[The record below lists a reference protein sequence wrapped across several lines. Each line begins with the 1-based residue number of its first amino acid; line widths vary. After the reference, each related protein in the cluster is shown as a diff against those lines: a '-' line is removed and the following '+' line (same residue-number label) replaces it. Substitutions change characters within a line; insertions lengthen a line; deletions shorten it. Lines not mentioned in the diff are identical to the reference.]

1 MGALHSLIAYPLFR
15 LTICLATGIF
25 LFDTLWPKN
34 FSWPYWVAIWLL
46 LVIVCGGV
54 FWFSRWRWRWLF
66 GVMAGM
72 AFFLWGGISV
82 VHQRETVQYDW
93 DGEPAIY
100 KGIVESVPEVRGKT
114 FRAEVRVDVQRLSN
128 GNWKRIDRNILLS
141 WMPDSLSKPLA
152 CGDSVCF
159 YAKVS
164 YPFSEKELT
173 RFDYGD
179 YLLRKSISGTA
190 LAYAGNW
197 RCTGKPRSLSVSQL
211 AKVCQQQVVDVYRSW
226 GFDQDVQAVVS
237 ALTIGEKTD
246 LTPELK
252 AMYSAAGVSHVLALS
267 GLHVG
272 ILSCIL
278 LWLFY
283 PLTYLKHGRKILAF
297 LVVCLLWL
305 FAFISGLSSSVVR
318 AVVMYSLY
326 TFASFCSEERFS
338 GMHSLV
344 LAAFLMLIYN
354 PFFLF
359 DISFQLSFTSVFSI
373 LAFYPL
379 FSRWLCIK
387 NCVLRYVWNTLS
399 LSISA
404 QLGTLPFILYY
415 FGSFPTYFLLVNLV
429 VVILAGGI
437 LMLTL
442 VALCIASVPMVGST
456 VMTLLEWC
464 TSVLNESTR
473 WVQQL
478 DGSQITSVY
487 LSSSQACLLTAVII
501 CFYLCWAS
509 GIHRKASDW
518 IRLLMVCNLFVV
530 VSCVEYTGE
539 APKQL
544 YFFRSEVYTR
554 KRDCVSTHRSET
566 GLLCIRNVHIA
577 VLDDARWRTC
587 ESLSR
592 LPLEYAY
599 ICRGFK
605 GSLSQLDK
613 LFVIRQVILDSS
625 LSDAF
630 REKLIRECQ
639 LLKISYTDLSI
650 HGSYSVVL

>member
-1 MGALHSLIAYPLFR
+1 M
-15 LTICLATGIF
+15 
-25 LFDTLWPKN
+25 
-34 FSWPYWVAIWLL
+34 
-46 LVIVCGGV
+46 
-54 FWFSRWRWRWLF
+54 
-66 GVMAGM
+66 
-72 AFFLWGGISV
+72 
-82 VHQRETVQYDW
+82 QYDW

-297 LVVCLLWL
+297 LVVCLLWF

-359 DISFQLSFTSVFSI
+359 DISFQLSFTAVFSI

-399 LSISA
+399 LSVSA

-415 FGSFPTYFLLVNLV
+415 FGSFPTYFLLANLV

-442 VALCIASVPMVGST
+442 VALCVASVPMVGST

-487 LSSSQACLLTAVII
+487 LSSSQACLLIAVII

-539 APKQL
+539 APEQL

-639 LLKISYTDLSI
+639 LLKISYTNLSV

>member
-1 MGALHSLIAYPLFR
+1 MHSLIAYPLFR

-359 DISFQLSFTSVFSI
+359 DISFQLSFTAVFSI

>member
-1 MGALHSLIAYPLFR
+1 MFR

-25 LFDTLWPKN
+25 LFDTLWPEN

-226 GFDQDVQAVVS
+226 GLDQDVQAVVS

-283 PLTYLKHGRKILAF
+283 PLTYLKHGRKILPF
-297 LVVCLLWL
+297 LVVCLLWF

-338 GMHSLV
+338 GMYSLV

-359 DISFQLSFTSVFSI
+359 DISFQLSFTAVFSI

-415 FGSFPTYFLLVNLV
+415 FGSFPTYFLLANLV

-442 VALCIASVPMVGST
+442 VALCVASVPMVGST

-530 VSCVEYTGE
+530 VSCVEYTGK
-539 APKQL
+539 APEQL

-587 ESLSR
+587 ESSLR

-639 LLKISYTDLSI
+639 LLKISYTDLSV

>member
-1 MGALHSLIAYPLFR
+1 MFR

-226 GFDQDVQAVVS
+226 GLDQDVQAVVS

-252 AMYSAAGVSHVLALS
+252 AMYSVAGVSHVLALS

-283 PLTYLKHGRKILAF
+283 PLTYLKHGRKILPF
-297 LVVCLLWL
+297 LVVCLLWF

-326 TFASFCSEERFS
+326 TLASFCSEERFS

-359 DISFQLSFTSVFSI
+359 DISFQLSFTAVFSI

-415 FGSFPTYFLLVNLV
+415 FGSFPTYFLLANLV

-442 VALCIASVPMVGST
+442 VALCVASVPMVGST

-478 DGSQITSVY
+478 DGSQITSIY

-539 APKQL
+539 APEQL

-554 KRDCVSTHRSET
+554 KKDCVSTHSSET

-577 VLDDARWRTC
+577 VLDDGRWRTC

-592 LPLEYAY
+592 FPLEYAY
-599 ICRGFK
+599 ICKGFK

-639 LLKISYTDLSI
+639 LLKISYTDLSV

>member
-297 LVVCLLWL
+297 LVVCLLWF

-359 DISFQLSFTSVFSI
+359 DISFQLSFTAVFSI

-399 LSISA
+399 LSVSA

-415 FGSFPTYFLLVNLV
+415 FGSFPTYFLLANLV

-442 VALCIASVPMVGST
+442 VALCVASVPMVGST

-487 LSSSQACLLTAVII
+487 LSSSQACLLIAVII

-539 APKQL
+539 APEQL

>member
-25 LFDTLWPKN
+25 LFDTLWPEN
-34 FSWPYWVAIWLL
+34 FSWSYWVAIWLL

-128 GNWKRIDRNILLS
+128 GNWKRIDWNILLS

-359 DISFQLSFTSVFSI
+359 DISFQLSFTAVFSI

>member
-1 MGALHSLIAYPLFR
+1 
-15 LTICLATGIF
+15 
-25 LFDTLWPKN
+25 
-34 FSWPYWVAIWLL
+34 
-46 LVIVCGGV
+46 
-54 FWFSRWRWRWLF
+54 
-66 GVMAGM
+66 MAGM

-359 DISFQLSFTSVFSI
+359 DISFQLSFTAVFSI

>member
-1 MGALHSLIAYPLFR
+1 MFR

-25 LFDTLWPKN
+25 LFDTLWPEN
-34 FSWPYWVAIWLL
+34 FSWSYWVAIWLL

-173 RFDYGD
+173 RFNYGD

-359 DISFQLSFTSVFSI
+359 DISFQLSFTAVFSI

>member
-25 LFDTLWPKN
+25 LFDTLWPEN

-128 GNWKRIDRNILLS
+128 GNWKKIDRNILLS

-152 CGDSVCF
+152 CGDSVCV

-211 AKVCQQQVVDVYRSW
+211 AKVCQQQVVDIYRSW

-283 PLTYLKHGRKILAF
+283 PLTYLKHGHKILAF
-297 LVVCLLWL
+297 LVVCLLWF

-359 DISFQLSFTSVFSI
+359 DISFQLSFTAVFSI

-399 LSISA
+399 LSVSA

-415 FGSFPTYFLLVNLV
+415 FGSFPTYFLLANLV

-442 VALCIASVPMVGST
+442 VALCVASVPMVGST

-487 LSSSQACLLTAVII
+487 LSFSQVCLLIAVII

-539 APKQL
+539 TPEQL

-554 KRDCVSTHRSET
+554 KKDCVSTHSSET

-577 VLDDARWRTC
+577 VLDDGRWRTC

-592 LPLEYAY
+592 FPLEYAY
-599 ICRGFK
+599 ICKGFK

-639 LLKISYTDLSI
+639 LLKISYTDLSV

>member
-1 MGALHSLIAYPLFR
+1 MFR

-128 GNWKRIDRNILLS
+128 GNWKRIDRTILLS

-359 DISFQLSFTSVFSI
+359 DISFQLSFTAVFSI

-399 LSISA
+399 LSVSA

-415 FGSFPTYFLLVNLV
+415 FGSFPTYFLLANLV

-442 VALCIASVPMVGST
+442 VALCVASVPMVGST

-487 LSSSQACLLTAVII
+487 LSSSQACLLIAVII

-509 GIHRKASDW
+509 GIHRKASGW

-539 APKQL
+539 APEQL

-639 LLKISYTDLSI
+639 LLKISYTNLSV

>member
-1 MGALHSLIAYPLFR
+1 M
-15 LTICLATGIF
+15 
-25 LFDTLWPKN
+25 
-34 FSWPYWVAIWLL
+34 
-46 LVIVCGGV
+46 
-54 FWFSRWRWRWLF
+54 
-66 GVMAGM
+66 
-72 AFFLWGGISV
+72 
-82 VHQRETVQYDW
+82 
-93 DGEPAIY
+93 
-100 KGIVESVPEVRGKT
+100 PEVRGKT

-128 GNWKRIDRNILLS
+128 GNWKRIDRTILLS

-344 LAAFLMLIYN
+344 LAPFLMLIYN

-359 DISFQLSFTSVFSI
+359 DISFQLSFTAVFSI

-399 LSISA
+399 LSVSA

-415 FGSFPTYFLLVNLV
+415 FGSFPTYFLLANLV

-442 VALCIASVPMVGST
+442 VALCVASVPMVGST

-473 WVQQL
+473 LVQQL

-487 LSSSQACLLTAVII
+487 LSSSQACLLIAVII

-539 APKQL
+539 APEQL
-544 YFFRSEVYTR
+544 YFFRSEIYTR

-639 LLKISYTDLSI
+639 LLKISYTDLSVQ
-650 HGSYSVVL
+650 GSYSVVL

>member
-1 MGALHSLIAYPLFR
+1 MFR
-15 LTICLATGIF
+15 LTICLATGFF

-359 DISFQLSFTSVFSI
+359 DISFQLSFTAVFSI

>member
-1 MGALHSLIAYPLFR
+1 LFR

-25 LFDTLWPKN
+25 LFDTLWPEN
-34 FSWPYWVAIWLL
+34 FSWSYWVAIWLL

-359 DISFQLSFTSVFSI
+359 DISFQLSFTAVFSI

>member
-1 MGALHSLIAYPLFR
+1 MFR

-25 LFDTLWPKN
+25 LFDTLWPEN
-34 FSWPYWVAIWLL
+34 FSWSYWVAIWLL

-359 DISFQLSFTSVFSI
+359 DISFQLSFTAVFSI

>member
-1 MGALHSLIAYPLFR
+1 M
-15 LTICLATGIF
+15 
-25 LFDTLWPKN
+25 
-34 FSWPYWVAIWLL
+34 
-46 LVIVCGGV
+46 
-54 FWFSRWRWRWLF
+54 
-66 GVMAGM
+66 
-72 AFFLWGGISV
+72 
-82 VHQRETVQYDW
+82 
-93 DGEPAIY
+93 
-100 KGIVESVPEVRGKT
+100 
-114 FRAEVRVDVQRLSN
+114 
-128 GNWKRIDRNILLS
+128 
-141 WMPDSLSKPLA
+141 
-152 CGDSVCF
+152 
-159 YAKVS
+159 
-164 YPFSEKELT
+164 
-173 RFDYGD
+173 
-179 YLLRKSISGTA
+179 
-190 LAYAGNW
+190 
-197 RCTGKPRSLSVSQL
+197 
-211 AKVCQQQVVDVYRSW
+211 
-226 GFDQDVQAVVS
+226 
-237 ALTIGEKTD
+237 
-246 LTPELK
+246 
-252 AMYSAAGVSHVLALS
+252 
-267 GLHVG
+267 
-272 ILSCIL
+272 
-278 LWLFY
+278 
-283 PLTYLKHGRKILAF
+283 
-297 LVVCLLWL
+297 
-305 FAFISGLSSSVVR
+305 
-318 AVVMYSLY
+318 
-326 TFASFCSEERFS
+326 
-338 GMHSLV
+338 
-344 LAAFLMLIYN
+344 
-354 PFFLF
+354 
-359 DISFQLSFTSVFSI
+359 
-373 LAFYPL
+373 
-379 FSRWLCIK
+379 
-387 NCVLRYVWNTLS
+387 LRYVWNTLS

>member
-1 MGALHSLIAYPLFR
+1 MFR

-211 AKVCQQQVVDVYRSW
+211 AKVCQQQVVDIYRSW

-283 PLTYLKHGRKILAF
+283 PLTYLKHGHKILAF
-297 LVVCLLWL
+297 LVVCLLWF

-359 DISFQLSFTSVFSI
+359 DISFQLSFTAVFSI

-399 LSISA
+399 LSVSA

-415 FGSFPTYFLLVNLV
+415 FGSFPTYFLLANLV

-442 VALCIASVPMVGST
+442 VALCVASVPMVGST

-530 VSCVEYTGE
+530 VSCVEYTGK
-539 APKQL
+539 APEQL

-587 ESLSR
+587 ESSLR

-639 LLKISYTDLSI
+639 LLKISYTDLSV

>member
-1 MGALHSLIAYPLFR
+1 MFR

-359 DISFQLSFTSVFSI
+359 DISFQLSFTAVFSI

-487 LSSSQACLLTAVII
+487 LSSSQACLLIAVII

-639 LLKISYTDLSI
+639 LLKISYTNLSV

>member
-1 MGALHSLIAYPLFR
+1 MFR

-82 VHQRETVQYDW
+82 LHQRETVQYDW

-141 WMPDSLSKPLA
+141 WMPDSLSKPLV

-226 GFDQDVQAVVS
+226 GLDQDVQAVVS

-283 PLTYLKHGRKILAF
+283 PLTYLKHGRKILPF
-297 LVVCLLWL
+297 LVVCLLWF

-326 TFASFCSEERFS
+326 TLASFCSEERFS

-359 DISFQLSFTSVFSI
+359 DISFQLSFTAVFSI

-415 FGSFPTYFLLVNLV
+415 FGSFPTYFLLANLV

-442 VALCIASVPMVGST
+442 VALCVASVPMVGST

-487 LSSSQACLLTAVII
+487 LSFSQACLLIVVII

-539 APKQL
+539 APEQL

-554 KRDCVSTHRSET
+554 KKDCVSTHSSET

-577 VLDDARWRTC
+577 VLDDGRWRTC

-592 LPLEYAY
+592 FPLEYAY
-599 ICRGFK
+599 ICKGFK

-639 LLKISYTDLSI
+639 LLKISYTDLSV

>member
-1 MGALHSLIAYPLFR
+1 MFR

-25 LFDTLWPKN
+25 LFDTLWPEN

-211 AKVCQQQVVDVYRSW
+211 AKVCQQQVVDIYRSW

-283 PLTYLKHGRKILAF
+283 PLTYLKHGRKILPF

-326 TFASFCSEERFS
+326 TLASFCSEERFS

-359 DISFQLSFTSVFSI
+359 DISFQLSFTAVFSI

-399 LSISA
+399 LSVSA

-415 FGSFPTYFLLVNLV
+415 FGSFPTYFLLANLV

-442 VALCIASVPMVGST
+442 VALCVASVPMVGST

-530 VSCVEYTGE
+530 VSCVEYTGK
-539 APKQL
+539 APEQL

-587 ESLSR
+587 ESSLR

-639 LLKISYTDLSI
+639 LLKISYTDLSV

>member
-1 MGALHSLIAYPLFR
+1 MFR

-326 TFASFCSEERFS
+326 TLASFCLEERFS

-359 DISFQLSFTSVFSI
+359 DISFQLSFTAVFSI

-442 VALCIASVPMVGST
+442 VALCVASVPMVGST

-487 LSSSQACLLTAVII
+487 LSSSQACLLIAVII

-539 APKQL
+539 APEQL

>member
-1 MGALHSLIAYPLFR
+1 MHSLIAYPLFR

-25 LFDTLWPKN
+25 LFDTLWPEN

-211 AKVCQQQVVDVYRSW
+211 AKVCQQQVVDIYRSW

-283 PLTYLKHGRKILAF
+283 PLTYLKHGRKILPF

-326 TFASFCSEERFS
+326 TLASFCSEERFS

-359 DISFQLSFTSVFSI
+359 DISFQLSFTAVFSI

-399 LSISA
+399 LSVSA

-415 FGSFPTYFLLVNLV
+415 FGSFPTYFLLANLV

-442 VALCIASVPMVGST
+442 VALCVASVPMVGST

-487 LSSSQACLLTAVII
+487 LSFSQACLLIVVII

-539 APKQL
+539 APEQL

-554 KRDCVSTHRSET
+554 KKDCVSTHSSET

-577 VLDDARWRTC
+577 VLDDGRWRTC

-592 LPLEYAY
+592 FPLEYAY
-599 ICRGFK
+599 ICKGFK

-613 LFVIRQVILDSS
+613 LFIIRQVILDSS

-639 LLKISYTDLSI
+639 LLKISYTDLSV

>member
-1 MGALHSLIAYPLFR
+1 MFR

-34 FSWPYWVAIWLL
+34 FSWSYWVAIWLL

-359 DISFQLSFTSVFSI
+359 DISFQLSFTAVFSI

>member
-1 MGALHSLIAYPLFR
+1 MFR

-25 LFDTLWPKN
+25 LFDTLWSEN
-34 FSWPYWVAIWLL
+34 FSWSYWVAIWLL

-283 PLTYLKHGRKILAF
+283 PLTYLKHGRKMLAL
-297 LVVCLLWL
+297 LVVCLLWG

-326 TFASFCSEERFS
+326 TLASFCLEERFS

-359 DISFQLSFTSVFSI
+359 DISFQLSFTAVFSI

-415 FGSFPTYFLLVNLV
+415 FGSFPTYFLLANLV

-442 VALCIASVPMVGST
+442 VALCVASVPMVGST

-539 APKQL
+539 APEQL

-587 ESLSR
+587 ESSLR

>member
-1 MGALHSLIAYPLFR
+1 LFR

-25 LFDTLWPKN
+25 LFDTLWPEN

-226 GFDQDVQAVVS
+226 GLDQDVQAVVS

-283 PLTYLKHGRKILAF
+283 PLTYLKHGRKILPF
-297 LVVCLLWL
+297 LVVCLLWF

-359 DISFQLSFTSVFSI
+359 DISFQLSFTAVFSI

-415 FGSFPTYFLLVNLV
+415 FGSFPTYFLLANLV

-442 VALCIASVPMVGST
+442 VALCVASVPMVGST

-539 APKQL
+539 APEQL

-554 KRDCVSTHRSET
+554 KKDCVSTHSSET

-577 VLDDARWRTC
+577 VLDDGRWRTC

-592 LPLEYAY
+592 FPLEYAY
-599 ICRGFK
+599 ICKGFK

-639 LLKISYTDLSI
+639 LLKISYTDLSV

>member
-1 MGALHSLIAYPLFR
+1 MFR

-72 AFFLWGGISV
+72 TFFLWGGISV
-82 VHQRETVQYDW
+82 LHQRETVQYDW

-141 WMPDSLSKPLA
+141 WMPDSLSKPLV

-226 GFDQDVQAVVS
+226 GLDQDVQAVVS

-283 PLTYLKHGRKILAF
+283 PLTYLKHGRKILPF
-297 LVVCLLWL
+297 LVVCLLWF

-359 DISFQLSFTSVFSI
+359 DISFQLSFTAVFSI

-399 LSISA
+399 LSVSA

-415 FGSFPTYFLLVNLV
+415 FGSFPTYFLLANLV
-429 VVILAGGI
+429 VVILASGI

-442 VALCIASVPMVGST
+442 VALCVASVPMVGST
-456 VMTLLEWC
+456 VITLLEWC

-539 APKQL
+539 APERL

-587 ESLSR
+587 ESSLR

-639 LLKISYTDLSI
+639 LLKISYTDLSV

>member
-1 MGALHSLIAYPLFR
+1 MFR

-25 LFDTLWPKN
+25 LFDTLWPEN
-34 FSWPYWVAIWLL
+34 FSWSYWVAIWLL

-141 WMPDSLSKPLA
+141 WMPDSLSKPLV

-164 YPFSEKELT
+164 CPFSEKELT

-297 LVVCLLWL
+297 LVVCLLWF

-359 DISFQLSFTSVFSI
+359 DISFQLSFTAVFSI

-415 FGSFPTYFLLVNLV
+415 FGSFPTYFLLANLV

-442 VALCIASVPMVGST
+442 VALCVASVPMVGST

-487 LSSSQACLLTAVII
+487 LSFSQACLLIVVII

-530 VSCVEYTGE
+530 VSCVEYTCE
-539 APKQL
+539 APEQL
-544 YFFRSEVYTR
+544 YFFRSKVYTR
-554 KRDCVSTHRSET
+554 KKDCVSTHSSET

-577 VLDDARWRTC
+577 VLDDGRWRTC

-592 LPLEYAY
+592 FPLEYAY
-599 ICRGFK
+599 ICKGFK

-639 LLKISYTDLSI
+639 LLKISYTDLSV

>member
-1 MGALHSLIAYPLFR
+1 MFR

-25 LFDTLWPKN
+25 LFDTLWPEN
-34 FSWPYWVAIWLL
+34 FSWSYWVAIWLL

-128 GNWKRIDRNILLS
+128 GNWKRIDRTILLS

-359 DISFQLSFTSVFSI
+359 DISFQLSFTAVFSI

-399 LSISA
+399 LSVSA

-415 FGSFPTYFLLVNLV
+415 FGSFPTYFLLANLV

-442 VALCIASVPMVGST
+442 VALCVASVPMVGST

-487 LSSSQACLLTAVII
+487 LSSSQACLLIAVII

-539 APKQL
+539 APEQL

-639 LLKISYTDLSI
+639 LLKISYTNLSV

>member
-1 MGALHSLIAYPLFR
+1 MFR

-25 LFDTLWPKN
+25 LFDTLWPEN

-54 FWFSRWRWRWLF
+54 FGFSRWRWRWLF

-226 GFDQDVQAVVS
+226 GLDQDVQAVVS

-283 PLTYLKHGRKILAF
+283 PLTYLKHGRKILPF
-297 LVVCLLWL
+297 LVVCLLWF

-359 DISFQLSFTSVFSI
+359 DISFQLSFTAVFSI

-399 LSISA
+399 LSVSA

-415 FGSFPTYFLLVNLV
+415 FGSFPTYFLLANLV

-442 VALCIASVPMVGST
+442 VALCVASVPMVGST

-530 VSCVEYTGE
+530 VSCVEYTGK
-539 APKQL
+539 APEQL

-587 ESLSR
+587 ESSLR

-639 LLKISYTDLSI
+639 LLKISYTDLSV

>member
-1 MGALHSLIAYPLFR
+1 MFR

-25 LFDTLWPKN
+25 LFDTLWSEN
-34 FSWPYWVAIWLL
+34 FSWSYWVAIWLL

-297 LVVCLLWL
+297 LVVCLLWF

-359 DISFQLSFTSVFSI
+359 DISFQLSFTAVFSI

-399 LSISA
+399 LSVSA

-415 FGSFPTYFLLVNLV
+415 FGSFPTYFLLANLV

-442 VALCIASVPMVGST
+442 VALCVASVPMVGST

-487 LSSSQACLLTAVII
+487 LSSSQACLLIAVII

-539 APKQL
+539 APEQL

-639 LLKISYTDLSI
+639 LLKISYTNLSV

>member
-1 MGALHSLIAYPLFR
+1 MFR

-25 LFDTLWPKN
+25 LFDTLWPEN

-226 GFDQDVQAVVS
+226 GLDQDVQAVVS

-283 PLTYLKHGRKILAF
+283 PLTYLKHGRKILPF
-297 LVVCLLWL
+297 LVVCLLWF

-359 DISFQLSFTSVFSI
+359 DISFQLSFTAVFSI

-415 FGSFPTYFLLVNLV
+415 FGSFPTYFLLANLV

-442 VALCIASVPMVGST
+442 VALCVASVPMVGST

-539 APKQL
+539 APEQL

-554 KRDCVSTHRSET
+554 KKDCVSTHSSET

-577 VLDDARWRTC
+577 VLDDGRWRTC

-592 LPLEYAY
+592 FPLEYAY
-599 ICRGFK
+599 ICKGFK

-639 LLKISYTDLSI
+639 LLKISYTDLSV

>member
-1 MGALHSLIAYPLFR
+1 MFR
-15 LTICLATGIF
+15 LTTCLATGIF

-359 DISFQLSFTSVFSI
+359 DISFQLSFTAVFSI

>member
-1 MGALHSLIAYPLFR
+1 
-15 LTICLATGIF
+15 
-25 LFDTLWPKN
+25 
-34 FSWPYWVAIWLL
+34 
-46 LVIVCGGV
+46 
-54 FWFSRWRWRWLF
+54 
-66 GVMAGM
+66 M

-359 DISFQLSFTSVFSI
+359 DISFQLSFTAVFSI

-613 LFVIRQVILDSS
+613 LFVIRQIILDSS

-639 LLKISYTDLSI
+639 LLKISYTNLSV

>member
-1 MGALHSLIAYPLFR
+1 MFR

-100 KGIVESVPEVRGKT
+100 KGIVENVPEVRGKT

-128 GNWKRIDRNILLS
+128 GNWKRIDRTILLS

-297 LVVCLLWL
+297 LVVCLLWF

-359 DISFQLSFTSVFSI
+359 DISFQLSFTAVFSI

-399 LSISA
+399 LSVSA

-415 FGSFPTYFLLVNLV
+415 FGSFPTYFLLANLV

-442 VALCIASVPMVGST
+442 VALCVASVPMVGST

-487 LSSSQACLLTAVII
+487 LSSSQACLLIAVII

-539 APKQL
+539 APEQL

-577 VLDDARWRTC
+577 VLDDARWRRC

-639 LLKISYTDLSI
+639 LLKISYTNLSV

>member
-1 MGALHSLIAYPLFR
+1 MHSLIAYPLFR

-25 LFDTLWPKN
+25 LFDTLWPEN

-226 GFDQDVQAVVS
+226 GLDQDVQAVVS

-283 PLTYLKHGRKILAF
+283 PLTYLKHGRKILPF
-297 LVVCLLWL
+297 LVVCLLWF

-326 TFASFCSEERFS
+326 TLASFCSEERFS

-359 DISFQLSFTSVFSI
+359 DISFQLSFTAVFSI

-399 LSISA
+399 LSVSA

-415 FGSFPTYFLLVNLV
+415 FGSFPTYFLLANLV

-442 VALCIASVPMVGST
+442 VALCVASVPMVGST

-478 DGSQITSVY
+478 DGSQITSIY

-539 APKQL
+539 APEQL

-554 KRDCVSTHRSET
+554 KKDCVSTHSSET

-577 VLDDARWRTC
+577 VLDDGRWRTC

-592 LPLEYAY
+592 FPLEYAY
-599 ICRGFK
+599 ICKGFK

-639 LLKISYTDLSI
+639 LLKISYTDLSV

>member
-1 MGALHSLIAYPLFR
+1 MFR

-25 LFDTLWPKN
+25 LFDTLWSEN
-34 FSWPYWVAIWLL
+34 FSWSYWVAIWLL

-82 VHQRETVQYDW
+82 VYQRETVQYDW
-93 DGEPAIY
+93 DEEPAIY

-164 YPFSEKELT
+164 YPFSKKELT

-359 DISFQLSFTSVFSI
+359 DISFQLSFTAVFSI

-613 LFVIRQVILDSS
+613 LFVSRQVILDSS

>member
-1 MGALHSLIAYPLFR
+1 M
-15 LTICLATGIF
+15 
-25 LFDTLWPKN
+25 
-34 FSWPYWVAIWLL
+34 
-46 LVIVCGGV
+46 
-54 FWFSRWRWRWLF
+54 
-66 GVMAGM
+66 
-72 AFFLWGGISV
+72 
-82 VHQRETVQYDW
+82 
-93 DGEPAIY
+93 
-100 KGIVESVPEVRGKT
+100 
-114 FRAEVRVDVQRLSN
+114 
-128 GNWKRIDRNILLS
+128 
-141 WMPDSLSKPLA
+141 
-152 CGDSVCF
+152 
-159 YAKVS
+159 
-164 YPFSEKELT
+164 
-173 RFDYGD
+173 
-179 YLLRKSISGTA
+179 
-190 LAYAGNW
+190 
-197 RCTGKPRSLSVSQL
+197 
-211 AKVCQQQVVDVYRSW
+211 
-226 GFDQDVQAVVS
+226 
-237 ALTIGEKTD
+237 
-246 LTPELK
+246 
-252 AMYSAAGVSHVLALS
+252 
-267 GLHVG
+267 
-272 ILSCIL
+272 
-278 LWLFY
+278 
-283 PLTYLKHGRKILAF
+283 
-297 LVVCLLWL
+297 
-305 FAFISGLSSSVVR
+305 VR

-326 TFASFCSEERFS
+326 TLASFCSEERFS

-359 DISFQLSFTSVFSI
+359 DISFQLSFTAVFSI

-415 FGSFPTYFLLVNLV
+415 FGSFPTYFLLANLV
-429 VVILAGGI
+429 VVILASGI

-442 VALCIASVPMVGST
+442 VALCVASVPMVGST

-478 DGSQITSVY
+478 DGSQITSIY

-530 VSCVEYTGE
+530 VSCVEYTGK
-539 APKQL
+539 APEQL

-587 ESLSR
+587 ESSLR

-639 LLKISYTDLSI
+639 LLKISYTDLSV

>member
-1 MGALHSLIAYPLFR
+1 MFR

-25 LFDTLWPKN
+25 LFDTLWPEN

-226 GFDQDVQAVVS
+226 GLDQDVQAVVS

-283 PLTYLKHGRKILAF
+283 PLTYLKHGRKILPF
-297 LVVCLLWL
+297 LVVCLLWF

-359 DISFQLSFTSVFSI
+359 DISFQLSFTAVFSI

-399 LSISA
+399 LSVSA

-415 FGSFPTYFLLVNLV
+415 FGSFPTYFLLANLV

-442 VALCIASVPMVGST
+442 VALCVASVPMVGST

-478 DGSQITSVY
+478 DGSQITSIY

-539 APKQL
+539 APEQL

-554 KRDCVSTHRSET
+554 KKDCVSTHSSET

-587 ESLSR
+587 ESSLR

-639 LLKISYTDLSI
+639 LLKISYTDLSV

>member
-1 MGALHSLIAYPLFR
+1 M
-15 LTICLATGIF
+15 
-25 LFDTLWPKN
+25 
-34 FSWPYWVAIWLL
+34 
-46 LVIVCGGV
+46 
-54 FWFSRWRWRWLF
+54 
-66 GVMAGM
+66 MAGM

-359 DISFQLSFTSVFSI
+359 DISFQLSFTAVFSI

-399 LSISA
+399 LSVSA

>member
-1 MGALHSLIAYPLFR
+1 MFR

-72 AFFLWGGISV
+72 TFFLWGGISV
-82 VHQRETVQYDW
+82 LHQRETVQYDW

-141 WMPDSLSKPLA
+141 WMPDSLSKPLV

-226 GFDQDVQAVVS
+226 GLDQDVQAVVS

-283 PLTYLKHGRKILAF
+283 PLTYLKHGRKILPF
-297 LVVCLLWL
+297 LVVCLLWF

-359 DISFQLSFTSVFSI
+359 DISFQLSFTAVFSI

-399 LSISA
+399 LSVSA

-415 FGSFPTYFLLVNLV
+415 FGSFPTYFLLANLV

-442 VALCIASVPMVGST
+442 VALCVASVPMVGST

-530 VSCVEYTGE
+530 VSCVEYTGK
-539 APKQL
+539 APERL

-587 ESLSR
+587 ESSLR

-639 LLKISYTDLSI
+639 LLKISYTDLSV